1 MTVRQESNR
10 KEREEASNRARERAV
25 IDVIGLPVANDED
38 WLESVKSNLL
48 EKNKERREDI
58 SKGNLNQRIPKKQ
71 DVEYVLKKRSH
82 KDTLAKKHTNSK
94 TATKASKSP
103 NKSVSEIQNIL
114 KKKMREENESC
125 HSSEKHKIVSMRY
138 FLSIYSFYLF
148 DQIFLFI

>member
-48 EKNKERREDI
+48 EKNKERREDT
-58 SKGNLNQRIPKKQ
+58 KGNLNQRIPKKQ

-103 NKSVSEIQNIL
+103 FDNKSVSEIQNIL

-125 HSSEKHKIVSMRY
+125 HSSEKHKIVSISEI
-138 FLSIYSFYLF
+138 FFIDLQLLSF
-148 DQIFLFI
+148 